1 MNLDHLFGIEFLQ
14 ELIEIGLGVVHA
26 DLELFDQSFS
36 DESPGYG
43 LLQQLDDAQTDFVY
57 HQDASSVQMDDDAI
71 FPDGAMPDTGG
82 QSEGFS
88 GNFRS
93 WRHECIS

>member
-14 ELIEIGLGVVHA
+14 ELIEIGLG
-26 DLELFDQSFS
+26 LSMPTRTLDQSFS

-88 GNFRS
+88 ARGCSRGR
-93 WRHECIS
+93 RHVA